1 MLFAAPLAFEPAAFT
16 LESARAAMQLGPVE
30 FVCNT
35 CGKLHTTLESNV
47 LDLCVCRRCRMAW
60 ARAYD
65 DYHLFQTHDAAA
77 GLRNDL
83 SRATH
88 GRMHNVIANMRVG
101 ELAWSCLIN
110 LAHVLNLLDPR
121 LDGEGR
127 RSAVQIIFAQ
137 LTRGRSQRWL
147 LMVPEERADVEIGQ
161 GLVIL
166 LSNVLSHYV
175 PNAIRD
181 ARLIA
186 CSCDYPASQE
196 LNASC
201 AALQAE
207 ADRLCRIDI
216 PWTALLKTGVRLNLS

>member
-77 GLRNDL
+77 GLTILVAQRTAACIT
-83 SRATH
+83 SR
-88 GRMHNVIANMRVG
+88 IANMRVG